1 MRLIVLLSVM
11 LLTLCGSQQPVSA
24 ETPTPLPTKLDHI
37 LLWGRSI
44 DEVIAILA
52 VKLGFQ
58 IRPGH
63 DPGGVA
69 NRYVR
74 FADRGYLELLGI
86 TQPNPDMDP
95 GMRADQT
102 SLHGAAGSRSFGIY
116 SSALDQVRTALLD
129 RGFAVT
135 PVFTA
140 PTANPNGGGPL
151 KPSPPDWRLFAFEHS
166 PLSSNR
172 FFIDYAP
179 SYAMLTNVVDDQ
191 IVRTHSNDATALSAF
206 WLLSSH
212 ADADRHQLARMGF
225 DGGMP
230 VHIPRISARGYCV
243 PIGPTY
249 ILALEPDGPGISADA
264 LSKGGPQVLGVSI
277 AVTDLDRAQRWV
289 EHGYQQ
295 QLKRYDGALGVS
307 FLAPTQD
314 DLGLL
319 IEFHSSDHRTTLR
332 GCGDPK
338 VENSVPSGR

>member
-1 MRLIVLLSVM
+1 MRLIALLSVM
-11 LLTLCGSQQPVSA
+11 LLTLGGSLSPVSA

-44 DEVIAILA
+44 DEVTAVLA

-74 FADRGYLELLGI
+74 FSDRGYLELLGI
-86 TQPNPDMDP
+86 TRPTPDMDP
-95 GMRADQT
+95 GMRADQA

-129 RGFAVT
+129 KGFAVT
-135 PVFTA
+135 PVFAA
-140 PTANPNGGGPL
+140 PTANPDSVGPL

-166 PLSSNR
+166 PLSSNL

-179 SYAMLTNVVDDQ
+179 GYAMPTSVADNL
-191 IVRTHSNDATALSAF
+191 IVRTHPNGASALSAF
-206 WLLSSH
+206 WLLSSD
-212 ADADRHQLARMGF
+212 ADADRKQLARMGF
-225 DGGMP
+225 DGGRP
-230 VHIPRISARGYCV
+230 VQLPRISARGFCV
-243 PIGPTY
+243 PIGSTY

-264 LSKGGPQVLGVSI
+264 LSKGGPQVLGISI

-289 EHGYQQ
+289 ERGYQQ
-295 QLKRYDGALGVS
+295 QLKRYDGALGAS

-319 IEFHSSDHRTTLR
+319 IEFHSSIRR
-332 GCGDPK
+332 GLK
-338 VENSVPSGR
+338 